1 MNYISNNNA
10 EYPNIS
16 YDLDLFT
23 IEATKPRQGIVNN
36 VDFSSLYIYIYI
48 YIVKMEFQPNFIY
61 VIVYNLRFNLLK
73 LKFVVYNWVHVS
85 STIKSFWQAH
95 YRYNYNCLNF
105 ITKRWKCS
113 KNYWHE
119 KYYQHKILNR
129 KFQYIC
135 LRCEFV
141 IIYIYT

>member
-73 LKFVVYNWVHVS
+73 LKFVVYN
-85 STIKSFWQAH
+85 
-95 YRYNYNCLNF
+95 
-105 ITKRWKCS
+105 
-113 KNYWHE
+113 
-119 KYYQHKILNR
+119 
-129 KFQYIC
+129 
-135 LRCEFV
+135 
-141 IIYIYT
+141 